1 MLHEYLL
8 TIPANTLATAPVEV
22 TALLSPGRIVRVD
35 VQFPDGCVD
44 LVGVRILRSTH
55 QVWPG
60 NPDGDIRA
68 NGVVVTWPEDYDL
81 ADAPYELTLR
91 GYSPGTV
98 YQHKVRVRFAIL
110 SIERVREE
118 AEIMGFWPR
127 LRRAMRL

>member
-1 MLHEYLL
+1 MEV
-8 TIPANTLATAPVEV
+8 AAP
-22 TALLSPGRIVRVD
+22 LSPGRIVRVD
-35 VQFPDGCVD
+35 IQFPDGCVA
-44 LVGVRILRSTH
+44 LVGVRIFRSTH

-81 ADAPYELTLR
+81 TDAPYELTLR

-110 SIERVREE
+110 SIERVKEE